1 VKEQE
6 RTFLK
11 QILIWA
17 GTFNNSIVAGICKT
31 LGKVK
36 LTAISKGKDEFWM
49 RLLRTHI
56 ICWKVL
62 HGLDPRSNK
71 YVDNHPLIQHL
82 SAAVNSLVLRQG
94 PVSDDTAKQLRL
106 QYAQNICNTVKGIS
120 FNEFRS
126 LVSSQ
131 RYSKAFPRVMLPS
144 ARVAIGDTTVLM
156 VPFVYSLIQHPT
168 SVKISFPLNM
178 LQAAVAA
185 NQVEMVLKILDLLA
199 SRIPGNGQL
208 GTWDEMHA
216 TGKVMVGAL
225 RVAVRT
231 SRNDLG
237 LLLCD
242 FLREHRAVRQS
253 IDRNCYETTWHDC
266 APYGNTTL
274 FSKLLYWKKNDDLP
288 APNTDLTGLR
298 LDKKEFLHVA
308 NNGRPTLIRHLVSTG
323 ILDPNRIEGRRTD
336 GDTSQLESPLWLAL
350 SVRAYK
356 VAKALID
363 CGADIDRR
371 LPRPLNHMT
380 AYKRAH
386 WTYDG
391 DAQYNLLLWGADFR
405 PLGQHGQP
413 WGPGKRERK
422 PHIAYLDSIGP
433 VNVVRFEEWRSSM
446 EKGWQKRRLG

>member
-6 RTFLK
+6 RSFLE
-11 QILIWA
+11 QILKWT
-17 GTFNNSIVAGICKT
+17 GTFNNSIVACICT
-31 LGKVK
+31 ALGKVK
-36 LTAISKGKDEFWM
+36 LTTIGKGKDDFWM
-49 RLLRTHI
+49 RLLRTNI

-62 HGLDPRSNK
+62 NGLDPLNNR

-82 SAAVNSLVLRQG
+82 SAAVNSLVLRRG

-106 QYAQNICNTVKGIS
+106 QYAQNLWDTVKAIS

-126 LVSSQ
+126 LVPSQ
-131 RYSKAFPRVMLPS
+131 RYNKIFPSIMLPS
-144 ARVAIGDTTVLM
+144 ARAAIGDTTVSI
-156 VPFVYSLIQHPT
+156 VPFAYSLIKHPA

-178 LQAAVAA
+178 IQVAVAA
-185 NQVEMVLKILDLLA
+185 NQVDVVLKILDVLA
-199 SRIPGNGQL
+199 NYTPSNGQL
-208 GTWDEMHA
+208 GTWNEMHA
-216 TGKVMVGAL
+216 IAKAIVGAL

-253 IDRNCYETTWHDC
+253 VDRSCYETTWHDC

-274 FSKLLYWKKNDDLP
+274 FSKLLYWKKNDELP
-288 APNTDLTGLR
+288 APNADLTGLR

-308 NNGRPTLIRHLVSTG
+308 KNGRPTLIRHLVSTG
-323 ILDPNRIEGRRTD
+323 ILDPNRIEGRRTE
-336 GDTSQLESPLWLAL
+336 GGTSQLESPLWLAL

-371 LPRPLNHMT
+371 LPRPLDNMT
-380 AYKRAH
+380 AYKRAQA
-386 WTYDG
+386 TYHG
-391 DAQYNLLLWGADFR
+391 EAQYNLLLWGADFR
-405 PLGQHGQP
+405 PVAQHGQP
-413 WGPGKRERK
+413 WAPGKRERK
-422 PHIAYLDSIGP
+422 PSITYKHFHRP
-433 VNVVRFEEWRSSM
+433 VINVRFEEWRSHF
-446 EKGWQKRRLG
+446 GHGTWFF